1 MRTDTAPEADA
12 PTVMGRGY
20 SVKDLAWRW
29 RVGED
34 KVRGLLG
41 RGELVG
47 VNMATNLTGR
57 PQWRIAPE
65 AVAAFEARRTSAPP
79 PPKPARRRAGQG
91 VDFFPD

>member
-1 MRTDTAPEADA
+1 
-12 PTVMGRGY
+12 
-20 SVKDLAWRW
+20 
-29 RVGED
+29 
-34 KVRGLLG
+34 
-41 RGELVG
+41 
-47 VNMATNLTGR
+47 MATNLTGR